1 MKLVT
6 HVNKHTHVLNW
17 IRLWNGG
24 FNLTEK
30 EQAFF
35 GAILEKYL
43 TLIEDGVKEP
53 YIGELVFST
62 KNMNEI
68 KDSLNLT
75 KQGLTNYK
83 VALKD
88 KGVIRKNDA
97 GVWTVLPMLVP
108 KTEVTFSFVYD
119 EQR

>member
-1 MKLVT
+1 MKLT
-6 HVNKHTHVLNW
+6 TSVNRHTHVLNW
-17 IRLWNGG
+17 IKLWNGG

-30 EQAFF
+30 EQSFF

-43 TLIEDGVKEP
+43 ELMEDGVKEP

-62 KNMNEI
+62 KTMAEI
-68 KDSLNLT
+68 KEKLNLT

-88 KGVIRKNDA
+88 KGVIRKNDT
-97 GVWTVLPMLVP
+97 GVWTVIPMLIP
-108 KTEVTFSFVYD
+108 QTEVIFKFVYD